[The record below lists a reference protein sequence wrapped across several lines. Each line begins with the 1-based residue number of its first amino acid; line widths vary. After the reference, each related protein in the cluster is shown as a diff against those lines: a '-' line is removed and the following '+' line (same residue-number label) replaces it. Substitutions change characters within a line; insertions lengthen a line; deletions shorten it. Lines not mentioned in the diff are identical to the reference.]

1 MTNDVKII
9 LLMALVCAFIL
20 GWLFGSSIKKTRKR
34 AENRRTEEHQIDV
47 NTIRE
52 DDENTLCQ
60 IDKSLFD
67 MGKLYESC
75 RSRARRYK
83 HLGMNKENDQKDNE
97 FYLGVATGYAKVCAL
112 ISLKL
117 DEANDLE

>member
-20 GWLFGSSIKKTRKR
+20 GWMLGSSVKKTRER
-34 AENRRTEEHQIDV
+34 ANHSQPEKHQSDT
-47 NTIRE
+47 NTVSE
-52 DDENTLCQ
+52 SDEKELCQ
-60 IDKSLFD
+60 IDKNMLNI
-67 MGKLYESC
+67 GELYESC

-83 HLGMNKENDQKDNE
+83 HLGMNEENDQKDNE

>member
-34 AENRRTEEHQIDV
+34 AENRRAEEHQSDV
-47 NTIRE
+47 NTISE
-52 DDENTLCQ
+52 DDDNTLCQ

-67 MGKLYESC
+67 MWKLYESC

-112 ISLKL
+112 ISLKF
-117 DEANDLE
+117 DEADDLE

>member
-1 MTNDVKII
+1 MTNNVKII

-34 AENRRTEEHQIDV
+34 AENRRAEEHQSDV
-47 NTIRE
+47 NTISE
-52 DDENTLCQ
+52 DDDNTLCQ

-117 DEANDLE
+117 DEADDLE